1 MTEGEA
7 GEHEAMMGGVVA
19 RSGGLKRPG
28 GTGGEGQQHGEAEDR
43 RGRESAHGTLRRE
56 RDGNAPNMR
65 LALRRSQR
73 G

>member
-1 MTEGEA
+1 
-7 GEHEAMMGGVVA
+7 MMGGVVA
-19 RSGGLKRPG
+19 RSGLERPG
-28 GTGGEGQQHGEAEDR
+28 GTGGEGQQRGEAEDR

-56 RDGNAPNMR
+56 RDGNGPNMR